1 MQLVQE
7 KETSARNR
15 YEAEA
20 AVANAKDA
28 EEDARYLAEA
38 QRKSLLAKEQEVAT
52 LQSRLRSV
60 LSRTKTPLTETDIQA
75 LFKVPQPLNPKDE
88 NNDEPIPREPI
99 DIGQRINETTGKPSS
114 ASVPYLYEVIDRLQE
129 EIQDARERAAA
140 HSNELSVLRDGINN
154 RDKEIQRLSNALA
167 SAAPNALRSSASG
180 TIPGASNSS
189 DQATIAAS
197 NARIIAQLNEQID
210 FLTTELAARDGSIN
224 VTGKAGSNA
233 LSASVDAASRV
244 AALELE
250 ITRLA
255 TRLEATKN
263 SKDRAEQEATSLRN
277 EVASLQALVS
287 EAQAAARIAAEDA
300 AEASNANDRLATE
313 NANNATNPNAP
324 KSGYARTRA
333 ELATALREL
342 ARLQAEHS
350 RLAAGAEAVAV
361 DRERYLN
368 EINRLENALADASGR
383 VNAQAAETARAREG
397 ERGARGESSELLG
410 RLRAREEDIQSLRRE
425 IEDISDARRNA
436 ERQLQHSEAEL
447 ANIRPLVGRQAV
459 DNERLRNDNADL
471 RATLTDTQA
480 RLTEICSARDD
491 LANEVRNQ
499 EGVAA
504 RTGLTA
510 SALEAEVIGL
520 RREIDRLTTALD
532 NARSAEDIARR
543 ETARLREAHENDTVT
558 LGSLRNELDD
568 VTAKLA
574 AQTRL
579 CAAAQD
585 QVSRLSRTAGLSD
598 EVASLRSEVTMWRTR
613 ATNAEIA
620 SDAVGRSR
628 DRAEAQLS
636 ERTQELE
643 AAKAAHERTA
653 GALLAAERR
662 AAELSRELA
671 DCEAK
676 LRACETDRDHIRGLL
691 EQAQAQIGRL
701 DGEMADSRIELARAR
716 EQAEGARSASVAA
729 NQRTQAAEAATLTAK
744 GEAESYARM
753 ASEADAK
760 RNEAERARDEMAAQL
775 ATVLRKAEAAVGES
789 EVARRRTELAVQD
802 MENAR
807 AIAAK
812 ETAQA
817 AEAKKKVDQFSALF
831 IQLDR
836 SRESAAE
843 QLNETT
849 TRIIALESKIHE
861 LNTTIESQR
870 RTLDSKESEI
880 ARLRNALNRL
890 DGEGEALNEQLDNQA
905 ETIAELKRNNDSL
918 GRQVSVARAEAESLR
933 SEGTKLASTLSV
945 RERELAGVRMQL
957 EDQRKLAIEAVAGR
971 DTARAEFANAAEDLT
986 TMTRE
991 NQRVASEL
999 VAARRDVENARN
1011 AVDAIRV
1018 QLVQAE
1024 AAVAQLHAER
1034 AEVLTLYQSVCDER
1048 AALIMEADSAASF
1061 RGTVEAQNAALAA
1074 ESGNLRAALDAET
1087 DLRRHAEST
1096 VASLELQLETLSQ
1109 ELQTAKGEIAAT
1121 SIGARTMERDVHA
1134 ARSTTENYSSMIAQ
1148 LHAKLQTA
1156 QSETQTALNS
1166 ASAAIAE
1173 KSAALQSLLE
1183 FRRRVDD
1190 LEVQLAECRTVQA
1203 KMTLAESR
1211 AREMT
1216 EEMRAKLTEEQH
1228 TNIRLREE
1236 IVKLNNR
1243 LVTTSSTSSFSSSSL
1258 GTNNLL
1264 SSEQTTAALVS
1275 SLTSEIDQ
1283 LKREN
1288 LRLQTSL
1295 SGSGISSSSSAATV
1309 SRQEYEKLQSRNAI
1323 LEESYRNK
1331 NKELMAL
1338 KGKEGFQLA
1347 QAQQMQSRLAN
1358 ISDNIRTAALDISIH
1373 SAGRHTP
1380 TSSLNQT
1387 SSTASNT
1394 SNLLNTSTG
1403 SRR

>member
-1 MQLVQE
+1 MELVKE
-7 KETSARNR
+7 KEINARQR

-20 AVANAKDA
+20 AISNAKDA

-38 QRKSLLAKEQEVAT
+38 QRKSVLAKEQEITT
-52 LQSRLRSV
+52 LQSRLRT
-60 LSRTKTPLTETDIQA
+60 LLMRTKTSLTEQDIQN
-75 LFKVPQPLNPKDE
+75 LFSLPQPLHQKDE
-88 NNDEPIPREPI
+88 NHNEPVPRNPQDIPHRV
-99 DIGQRINETTGKPSS
+99 NETADKPSS
-114 ASVPYLYEVIDRLQE
+114 ATVPYLYEVIDRLQE
-129 EIQDARERAAA
+129 QIQEARERATTHA
-140 HSNELSVLRDGINN
+140 NELALLRDTMGNK
-154 RDKEIQRLSNALA
+154 DKEIQRLSSALA
-167 SAAPNALRSSASG
+167 SAAPNALRANSTSAFAG
-180 TIPGASNSS
+180 NQQ

-210 FLTTELAARDGSIN
+210 FLTSELAARDGGIN
-224 VTGKAGSNA
+224 VKGKNPSNA

-263 SKDRAEQEATSLRN
+263 SKDRAEQEANSLRN

-300 AEASNANDRLATE
+300 AEASASNERSANEA
-313 NANNATNPNAP
+313 ANNAVNPNAP

-333 ELATALREL
+333 ELASALREL
-342 ARLQAEHS
+342 SRLQAEHA

-361 DRERYLN
+361 DRERFMN
-368 EINRLENALADASGR
+368 EINRLENALADSNGR
-383 VNAQAAETARAREG
+383 INAQAAETARARES
-397 ERGARGESSELLG
+397 ERGARSESAELLG

-425 IEDISDARRNA
+425 IEDLTNARRNA
-436 ERQLQHSEAEL
+436 ERQLQHAEAEL
-447 ANIRPLVGRQAV
+447 ANIRPLVGRQAS

-471 RATLTDTQA
+471 RATLADTQA
-480 RLTEICSARDD
+480 RLTEVCSSRDD

-532 NARSAEDIARR
+532 TARSAEDIARR
-543 ETARLREAHENDTVT
+543 ETARLREAHENDTAS

-568 VTAKLA
+568 VSAKLA

-585 QVSRLSRTAGLSD
+585 QVTRLSRTAGLSD

-620 SDAVGRSR
+620 SDAVGRAR
-628 DRAEAQLS
+628 DRAEAQVS

-691 EQAQAQIGRL
+691 DQAQAQIGRL
-701 DGEMADSRIELARAR
+701 DGEMADSRVELARAR
-716 EQAEGARSASVAA
+716 EQMDAARNATTAA
-729 NQRTQAAEAATLTAK
+729 NQRAQAAEAATLSAK

-775 ATVLRKAEAAVGES
+775 SSVLRKAEMAVGEA
-789 EVARRRTELAVQD
+789 EVARRRAELAAQD
-802 MENAR
+802 TENAR
-807 AIAAK
+807 TIAAK
-812 ETAQA
+812 EAAQA

-836 SRESAAE
+836 TRESAAE

-849 TRIIALESKIHE
+849 TRIVALENKVHE
-861 LNTTIESQR
+861 LNTTVESQR
-870 RTLDSKESEI
+870 RTLDSKENEI
-880 ARLRNALNRL
+880 TRLRNALTRL
-890 DGEGEALNEQLDNQA
+890 DGEGEALNEQLDSQA
-905 ETIAELKRNNDSL
+905 EKISELKRNNDSL
-918 GRQVSVARAEAESLR
+918 GRQISVARAEAESLR
-933 SEGTKLASTLSV
+933 SESNKLASTLSV
-945 RERELAGVRMQL
+945 RERELAGVRAQL
-957 EDQRKLAIEAVAGR
+957 EEQRKLSIEAVAAR

-999 VAARRDVENARN
+999 VNARRDVENARN

-1018 QLVQAE
+1018 QLAQAE

-1048 AALIMEADSAASF
+1048 AALIMEADNAAALRS
-1061 RGTVEAQNAALAA
+1061 TAEAQNAALAA

-1109 ELQTAKGEIAAT
+1109 ELQAAKGDLAAT
-1121 SIGARTMERDVHA
+1121 SGQARTMERDVNA
-1134 ARSTTENYSSMIAQ
+1134 ARSTTENYSGMIAQ

-1166 ASAAIAE
+1166 ASTAIAE
-1173 KSAALQSLLE
+1173 KTATLQTLME
-1183 FRRRVDD
+1183 YRQRVDD
-1190 LEVQLAECRTVQA
+1190 LEGQLAECRAMQA
-1203 KMTLAESR
+1203 KMTLSEAR
-1211 AREMT
+1211 AREAT
-1216 EEMRAKLTEEQH
+1216 ED
-1228 TNIRLREE
+1228 IRLRLIEE
-1236 IVKLNNR
+1236 QNNVVKLREELTRTRNSM
-1243 LVTTSSTSSFSSSSL
+1243 LSSSTSSTGNIPL
-1258 GTNNLL
+1258 PNVVG
-1264 SSEQTTAALVS
+1264 SSEQATAALVS
-1275 SLTSEIDQ
+1275 SLANEIEQ
-1283 LKREN
+1283 LKQEN
-1288 LRLQTSL
+1288 FRLMDNINN
-1295 SGSGISSSSSAATV
+1295 SGGI
-1309 SRQEYEKLQSRNAI
+1309 SRQEYDELASKNRR
-1323 LEESYRNK
+1323 LEEAYKSK
-1331 NKELMAL
+1331 VKELLTL
-1338 KGKEGFQLA
+1338 KSKEVNQLA
-1347 QAQQMQSRLAN
+1347 QAQQMQSRLT
-1358 ISDNIRTAALDISIH
+1358 SVTDNIRSAALETSYPRSSSSLSNLDTSLQ
-1373 SAGRHTP
+1373 SLGRQTP
-1380 TSSLNQT
+1380 TSALNQT
-1387 SSTASNT
+1387 NASTASNA
-1394 SNLLNTSTG
+1394 SNTSA
-1403 SRR
+1403 RRY